1 MEGCDLMGL
10 KDNSEIE
17 QIQRGLEAF
26 LEKELKSDKGA
37 EGQEGEDFLEEYQRI
52 GGLLEEKKVGKP
64 YKKGGLQVIG
74 QGGERLSDRTRL
86 QRAGQGAGKPEGMPS
101 GNGRSEG
108 MPSRPGNGRP
118 EGMPPRP
125 GNGSSGGEKYS
136 RGEERVPGRPVYPG
150 KGDRESREWNPGED
164 SSRKDW
170 YPEEGSSRENWYP
183 EEGSTQEDWY
193 SEEGSTQKDWYPE
206 EGSTQEDWYPEEE
219 STQEEWYSEEGSS
232 QEDWYSEKGSSQEN
246 WYPEEEISQEDWH
259 SQERVSREQGRSPRE
274 RAVRDQ
280 SPGGGSPSGVKRP
293 LREKSPEGENS
304 SSAVKR
310 PAREKTSGAE
320 NSSSGKKRQAKKNGP
335 VGESSPVQKGQGAEQ
350 KETPMAKKTTKSQKS
365 SMKKPRRKKSLLL
378 RLLIICCVIVALLG
392 FGLYH
397 VVGSVHGKM
406 TFEEIE
412 AVAAQP
418 MEEDGVVNILLIGND
433 SRKNGTDGRS
443 DAMILLSISNRTK
456 TIYMTSILRDI
467 YVDIPGREGNRLNAA
482 YSFGGPELLMETI
495 EKNFDISVNRY
506 VSVNFEA
513 FANLIDAVGGVDLEL
528 SSQEIEYVNGYLVE
542 YNMLTGREQGTDNMD
557 PAASGMVHLNGPQ
570 ALAYSRNR
578 YIGTDFGRTERQR
591 KVLTAAVEKLPSALL
606 NDAEGLMDKVLPNL
620 TTNLTQNECF
630 QLSLMAGKLLT
641 YEIVSDSIPQPGTY
655 KDVTIRK
662 MAVLEVDFE
671 ANIRYLKEKIYGETE
686 EGE

>member
-74 QGGERLSDRTRL
+74 QGGERLSDRTRP

-118 EGMPPRP
+118 EGTLPRP

-170 YPEEGSSRENWYP
+170 YPEEGSSRENWYS
-183 EEGSTQEDWY
+183 G
-193 SEEGSTQKDWYPE
+193 
-206 EGSTQEDWYPEEE
+206 EGSTQEDWYPEEG
-219 STQEEWYSEEGSS
+219 ST

-274 RAVRDQ
+274 RAARDQ
-280 SPGGGSPSGVKRP
+280 FPGGGSPSGVKRP
-293 LREKSPEGENS
+293 LREKSSKGENTSSAVKRPFREKSPEGENS